1 MRLAQDPRMIVSL
14 SLCCCASCCFGR
26 FAGVGPAQAHQP
38 LLLLY
43 QLLGSLLAQ
52 LAPPFRWSP
61 SVTGTRRSRPGRPTA
76 HAIRMGTC
84 PSSSAA
90 ACGSWRRHRRSPS
103 GTAGTWCT
111 AHSSTCSAD
120 RDAARDVKPAC
131 LATQKTGL
139 PRQWSECGGAHLIGV
154 REARVDRRRLRP
166 VGDERLLD
174 GCHVILVAHG
184 ARGGCGNPER
194 AGQTWVQGL
203 RYVRHRG
210 RHRR

>member
-1 MRLAQDPRMIVSL
+1 M
-14 SLCCCASCCFGR
+14 
-26 FAGVGPAQAHQP
+26 
-38 LLLLY
+38 
-43 QLLGSLLAQ
+43 
-52 LAPPFRWSP
+52 
-61 SVTGTRRSRPGRPTA
+61 TGTRRSRPGRPTA

-111 AHSSTCSAD
+111 VHSSTCSAD
-120 RDAARDVKPAC
+120 RDAARNVKPAC

-184 ARGGCGNPER
+184 ARGGCGNPETGRSDVGSR
-194 AGQTWVQGL
+194 AAICTPPREASAVGTFGPPLLLSIPGSSHPVAPGHPSWLGG
-203 RYVRHRG
+203 HRQCA
-210 RHRR
+210 